1 MKEKKNC
8 YAHVLIHPD
17 GSVDDPEALRYF
29 EDYAV
34 RYFMQRIKNN
44 LKKINITVDEYRQES
59 TFKNPVVQAK

>member
-1 MKEKKNC
+1 MEEKKNC
-8 YAHVLIHPD
+8 YEHVLINPD